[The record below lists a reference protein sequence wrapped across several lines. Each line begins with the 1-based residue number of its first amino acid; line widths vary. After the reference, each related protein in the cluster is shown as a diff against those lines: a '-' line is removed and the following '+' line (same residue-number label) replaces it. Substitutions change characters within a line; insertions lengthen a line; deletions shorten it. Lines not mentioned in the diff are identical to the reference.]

1 MSFVTKLAGMIGS
14 QVNRITG
21 VTEATNKAN
30 AQELAMWNLNNE
42 YNSPAQQMK
51 RLKDAGLNPALVY
64 GTGSSVAT
72 GVSKSAPQAH
82 SEGAGLAALSS
93 LLSAI
98 SLGQDIQAKGQE
110 NAIRSYNLEYAREQS
125 LPYGAQPD
133 PWERRAAVINNAIH
147 DIFGSGSGSGSGAGK
162 SNIGGAVRSVLSIGR
177 KGGLG
182 SPAVQK
188 AREVASSV
196 TNPLGWAAN
205 KLLQKV
211 AENRAAT
218 LSKKR
223 HLSDADKF
231 FIDLVENMR

>member
-1 MSFVTKLAGMIGS
+1 MSFVTKFASKVGS
-14 QVNRITG
+14 QLNRITG

-42 YNSPAQQMK
+42 YNTPAQQMQ

-82 SEGAGLAALSS
+82 SESAGFAALSS

-133 PWERRAAVINNAIH
+133 PWERRAAVINNAVQ
-147 DIFGSGSGSGSGAGK
+147 DIFGSGSGSGAGK
-162 SNIGGAVRSVLSIGR
+162 SNVGGALRSILSIGR
-177 KGGLG
+177 KGGLS

-188 AREVASSV
+188 AREVATAV
-196 TNPLGWAAN
+196 TNPLGWVAN
-205 KLLQKV
+205 KALQKV
-211 AENRAAT
+211 AENRAAA

-223 HLSDADKF
+223 RLSDADKF